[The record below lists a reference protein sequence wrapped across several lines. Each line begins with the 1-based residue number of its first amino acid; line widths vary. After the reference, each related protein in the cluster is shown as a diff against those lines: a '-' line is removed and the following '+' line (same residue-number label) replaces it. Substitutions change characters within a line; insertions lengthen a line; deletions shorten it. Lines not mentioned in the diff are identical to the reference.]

1 MVKIRLKRIGRKKL
15 PIYKVVVTDER
26 AKRDGRA
33 IDILG
38 TYKPK
43 SKEIQIDV
51 EKVNEWLK
59 KGAQPTSPEENKRP
73 ECVLCGTAL
82 LLSFIFYCVYVFIDK
97 VFGVLF

>member
-1 MVKIRLKRIGRKKL
+1 LVKIRLKRIGRKKL

-38 TYKPK
+38 TYNPK

-59 KGAQPTSPEENKRP
+59 KGAQPTERVSAILK
-73 ECVLCGTAL
+73 LAAQ
-82 LLSFIFYCVYVFIDK
+82 
-97 VFGVLF
+97 

>member
-38 TYKPK
+38 TYNPK
-43 SKEIQIDV
+43 SKEIQVDV

-59 KGAQPTSPEENKRP
+59 KGAQPTERVSAILK
-73 ECVLCGTAL
+73 LAAQ
-82 LLSFIFYCVYVFIDK
+82 
-97 VFGVLF
+97 